1 MGKRENLKPAW
12 KKGESGNPNGRPKKT
27 ISQILELFSEQ
38 GHKLPTALEIR
49 DTYLYLT
56 IMPQSELKTII
67 EDKEQPMLMR
77 ICAQNILGKKG
88 FEIIEKMLDR
98 AIGKATNKTEITGA
112 EGEKIDFT
120 INVIEGKEK
129 LPYKPE
135 Q

>member
-129 LPYKPE
+129 LPFKPE